1 MTKERLSVL
10 DSMSIRMLHFF
21 YPESPSADKAT
32 RERLLEKIGIV
43 YHPMIEPAGKLAREL
58 ASFLAAKKVNVWTSS
73 AWETAAVKKKLAGT
87 DLLLTVGGDGTILR
101 AAQAVLPGKVP
112 ITGINLGKLGFMT
125 ELGVEETRESLRQ
138 LLAGKGWRDER
149 ALLEVKIKFPAKKT
163 AARFY
168 ALNDVVV
175 ARGAVI
181 RVISVAAE
189 MNGAP
194 LTTYKGDGVIMSTA
208 TGSTGYAL
216 AAGGP
221 ILQPRA
227 REMVLVPIMPHL
239 AASYPLVL
247 PADTIIRL
255 QTQSVFPA
263 TISIDG
269 HTNITAGSGTVLEL
283 KRSAKTICFLR
294 IHPETYF
301 YSSLESR
308 LKGKQS

>member
-1 MTKERLSVL
+1 MR
-10 DSMSIRMLHFF
+10 
-21 YPESPSADKAT
+21 
-32 RERLLEKIGIV
+32 KIGII
-43 YHPMIEPAGKLAREL
+43 YHPMIELAGKLAREL
-58 ASFLAAKKVNVWTSS
+58 AAFLAAKKVKVWTSS
-73 AWETAAVKKKLAGT
+73 AWEVAAVKKELPGT

-101 AAQAVLPGKVP
+101 AAQAVLPGQVP

-125 ELGVEETRESLRQ
+125 ELSVEETKASLVK

-149 ALLEVKIKFPAKKT
+149 ALLEVKIKFPGKKT
-163 AARFY
+163 AVKY
-168 ALNDVVV
+168 HALNDVVV
-175 ARGAVI
+175 ARGAVA

-227 REMVLVPIMPHL
+227 GEMVLLPIMPHL
-239 AASYPLVL
+239 AANYPLVL
-247 PADTIIRL
+247 PADTRIRL

-269 HTNITAGSGTVLEL
+269 HTNITADSGTVLEL
-283 KRSAKTICFLR
+283 KRSAQTVCFLR

-301 YSSLESR
+301 YSSLERR
-308 LKGKQS
+308 LKGKQP